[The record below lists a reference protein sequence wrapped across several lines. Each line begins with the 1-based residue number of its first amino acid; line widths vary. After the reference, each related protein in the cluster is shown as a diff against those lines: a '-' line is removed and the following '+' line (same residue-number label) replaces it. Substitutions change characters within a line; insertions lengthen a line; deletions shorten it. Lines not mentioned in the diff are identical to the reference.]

1 MQYYLLLKN
10 DNEKDAY
17 YDSNLLGDASF
28 DKFYSGQAFKTLTRI
43 IEVDPDTLDH
53 ATVIT
58 DMGQKLTITEFLDAI
73 KKLKI
78 FIN

>member
-10 DNEKDAY
+10 DNEKDAF

-28 DKFYSGQAFKTLTRI
+28 GKFYSGQAFKTFKHI
-43 IEVDPDTLDH
+43 IENEPEQVENITI
-53 ATVIT
+53 IT
-58 DMGQKLTITEFLDAI
+58 DMGTKLTITEFLDEI
-73 KKLKI
+73 KKLQI